1 MHRHDRSHSSTAN
14 AFSPQLPL
22 SHEAG
27 TTVFGPP
34 GAAIPPACKLCDDGG
49 AILRLYAPTAQ
60 SVRLMGFPAAQDFVK
75 DEAGLWTLKLEQ
87 GAGGFRPLLL
97 SIDGVEVLSPMLP
110 IGYSSCRAIHFL
122 DLPRNDLTLCQ
133 HVPHGG
139 VSREIYW
146 SETTQNW
153 ESCMVYTPP
162 GYHKSAEDYPVL
174 YLQHGHGENETCWT
188 YHGKINFIM
197 DNLLAQGRAKP
208 CLIVMNNGM
217 VPTEA
222 DGSFASRPW
231 LFEPLLLRDCIPFIE
246 ANYRCKTD
254 RLSRAIGS
262 QDFFGGIFR
271 EESEMPE
278 GYGLGPAQWPAHREV
293 FYEGGHEWNVWR
305 DCAADFLPLLF

>member
-1 MHRHDRSHSSTAN
+1 
-14 AFSPQLPL
+14 
-22 SHEAG
+22 
-27 TTVFGPP
+27 
-34 GAAIPPACKLCDDGG
+34 
-49 AILRLYAPTAQ
+49 
-60 SVRLMGFPAAQDFVK
+60 
-75 DEAGLWTLKLEQ
+75 
-87 GAGGFRPLLL
+87 
-97 SIDGVEVLSPMLP
+97 
-110 IGYSSCRAIHFL
+110 
-122 DLPRNDLTLCQ
+122 
-133 HVPHGG
+133 
-139 VSREIYW
+139 
-146 SETTQNW
+146 
-153 ESCMVYTPP
+153 MVYTPP

-254 RLSRAIGS
+254 RLSRAIAGLSMGSMQASCISLHHPELFAWVGIFSGFVKKLSQPDPSPNDHLAALEDTSAVKDAYRLFYRAIGS

-271 EESEMPE
+271 EESEMLE

-293 FYEGGHEWNVWR
+293 FYEGVHEWNVWR